1 MEAGKNN
8 PQPIEHVIQKKRI
21 AFFSVLFIT
30 LVIIALWGFA
40 FRNRFSS
47 FNWSTSS
54 ENTLIKAAKN
64 DLDQAS
70 EMIEKPIR
78 EKAAARETV
87 KNTLQTIF
95 ESAAASSSQRKTTS
109 TAATSTN

>member
-1 MEAGKNN
+1 MEADKKNLE
-8 PQPIEHVIQKKRI
+8 PIEHVTQKKRI
-21 AFFSVLFIT
+21 VFYSVLSIT
-30 LVIIALWGFA
+30 IVIIALWGLA
-40 FRNRFSS
+40 FRNRFSN
-47 FNWSTSS
+47 FNWSASS
-54 ENTLIKAAKN
+54 ENSLIKAAKN

-78 EKAAARETV
+78 DKAAARETV